1 MKKSGGPAG
10 LIRLLASTWRIHFR
24 GTEPRAPAVLVFW
37 HDEMLPVWKHFA
49 RRQATALT
57 SLSKDGELLAQLL
70 EDWEYKLVRGSSSSG
85 GREAL
90 AQMESLARRSLV
102 LVTPDGSRGP
112 RHKMKPGAVVAAAR
126 AGVPLYCIR
135 IRASG
140 LRLQKS
146 WDKFLIPWP
155 FARVEIVISEPIIPP
170 NGDDRDAVDRTI
182 ERAAHTLEQLTSK
195 F

>member
-1 MKKSGGPAG
+1 MKKNGGPAA
-10 LIRLLASTWRIHFR
+10 LIRLLASTWRIRFR
-24 GTEPRAPAVLVFW
+24 GTEPQAPAVLVFW

-49 RRQATALT
+49 FKQATALT
-57 SLSKDGELLAQLL
+57 SLSKDGALLAQLL
-70 EDWEYKLVRGSSSSG
+70 EEWEYTLVRGSSSSG

-90 AQMESLARRSLV
+90 AHMEDLARRSLV

-112 RHKMKPGAVVAAAR
+112 RHTMKPGAVVAAAR
-126 AGVPLYCIR
+126 AGVPIYCIR
-135 IRASG
+135 IRTAG

-155 FARVEIVISEPIIPP
+155 FARVEIVMSDPIIPP

-182 ERAAHTLEQLTSK
+182 ERAAHTLEQLMSK